1 MTENTTQQDS
11 KPTSAVPLDRWI
23 QRFYRFGV
31 ALLAIFVLISAL
43 VFVGR
48 AAIYKI
54 HAYERGLHLR
64 GGRFVRV
71 QEPGWHVQIPLVDTV
86 IIVKVSER
94 LGYVEQRSRTSVD
107 AE

>member
-1 MTENTTQQDS
+1 MTENTRPESQTAS
-11 KPTSAVPLDRWI
+11 PLPFDRWL
-23 QRFYRFGV
+23 QRFYRLGV

-71 QEPGWHVQIPLVDTV
+71 QEPGWHLQNRYHPI
-86 IIVKVSER
+86 
-94 LGYVEQRSRTSVD
+94 QRDQFDNLLDELSFPG
-107 AE
+107 